1 MSYRRTGLLLAAA
14 ALVSLAGCSSDPQP
28 AAAPPTSTATTITTA
43 TTSTTAAA
51 TTTSSERGALLL
63 KVDDAVERG
72 GYGTPE
78 SGLSAGELAAIT
90 CDTLDGAPAEEHYVI
105 TFEVTRL
112 PDQEDV
118 GYAMRK
124 PDPNAVAALRL
135 GIPLVC
141 PQHATI
147 LDNLG

>member
-1 MSYRRTGLLLAAA
+1 MSFCRATGPLLVATLI
-14 ALVSLAGCSSDPQP
+14 SLAGCSSDPEP
-28 AAAPPTSTATTITTA
+28 AAAPPTSTATTMNTPA
-43 TTSTTAAA
+43 GSTT

-72 GYGTPE
+72 GYETPE
-78 SGLSAGELAAIT
+78 GGLSAGELAAIT
-90 CDTLDGAPAEEHYVI
+90 CDALDGAPVEEHYVI

-141 PQHATI
+141 PQHASI

>member
-14 ALVSLAGCSSDPQP
+14 ALVSLAGCSSDPEP
-28 AAAPPTSTATTITTA
+28 TAAPPASTTTTA
-43 TTSTTAAA
+43 TTSTSTPA
-51 TTTSSERGALLL
+51 TTTGDRGALLL

-72 GYGTPE
+72 GYGSPE
-78 SGLSAGELAAIT
+78 NGLSAGELAAIT
-90 CDTLDGAPAEEHYVI
+90 CDALDDAPAEEHYVI
-105 TFEVTRL
+105 TFEITRL
-112 PDQEDV
+112 PGQEEV

-124 PDPNAVAALRL
+124 PDPNAVAALRI